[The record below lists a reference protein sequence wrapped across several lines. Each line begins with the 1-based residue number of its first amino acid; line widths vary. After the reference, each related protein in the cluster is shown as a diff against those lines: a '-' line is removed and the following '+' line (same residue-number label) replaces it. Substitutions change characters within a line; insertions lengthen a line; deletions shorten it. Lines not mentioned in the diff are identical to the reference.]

1 LAASGRRDQI
11 SRLFQILFA
20 MRAGHP
26 NAGDLAALCEVSTRT
41 IYRDLTALELAG
53 VPIQYRIDSQGYQIA
68 PSFSLPVPNLSR
80 AEAASLLAASRT
92 AAEGAPF
99 LDRENRSA
107 LGKILSTL
115 SPADRRAVEAI
126 SRLLVSEP
134 LGGEPCSCAG
144 SSVSPALFEALAS
157 GRRVHAWFEEGLEGE
172 PSQKVREE
180 TLGLYR
186 LVRRNR
192 EWHLLADRDREQ
204 EGATSIT
211 IGLGAIRRA
220 ELTNLSF
227 EIPDDSEVGRLIGMA
242 GLGPPVP
249 ATGILVR
256 LRALARLARLLPGS
270 VWHPIRSF
278 AGGDGWQELTLVV
291 GQVDPFLRTLIGLGE
306 GVEVLAPLQVVARL
320 REMEGH
326 PVVAQLASS

>member
-26 NAGDLAALCEVSTRT
+26 NAGDLAALCEVSPRT
-41 IYRDLTALELAG
+41 IYRDLAALELAG
-53 VPIQYRIDSQGYQIA
+53 VPIQYRTDSQGYQIA

-80 AEAASLLAASRT
+80 AEAASLLVASRT
-92 AAEGAPF
+92 ATEGAPF

-107 LGKILSTL
+107 LGKILSAL

-126 SRLLVSEP
+126 GRLLVPAPDGQQARFS
-134 LGGEPCSCAG
+134 A
-144 SSVSPALFEALAS
+144 SSSISSALFEALAS
-157 GRRVHAWFEEGLEGE
+157 GRRVHAWFEEGLEGD
-172 PSQKVREE
+172 SALSLREE

-186 LVRRNR
+186 LVRKQR
-192 EWHLLADRDREQ
+192 EWHILGALDREH
-204 EGATSIT
+204 EGVATIT
-211 IGLGAIRRA
+211 MGLGAIRRA
-220 ELTNLSF
+220 ELTNISF
-227 EIPDDSEVGRLIGMA
+227 EMPDDAEVDRLLGMA

-256 LRALARLARLLPGS
+256 IRALTRLARLLHGS
-270 VWHPIRSF
+270 VWHPTRSF
-278 AGGDGWQELTLVV
+278 AGSNGWQELTLVV

-306 GVEVLAPLQVVARL
+306 DVEVLAPLQLVARL
-320 REMEGH
+320 KEMQCR
-326 PVVAQLASS
+326 PVAAQTASS